1 MEKGEKWATRVVPFD
16 RRDPRKEID
25 RLSLSPTK
33 PKISR
38 LITSRLIECRSSR
51 GRASPLSISR
61 RERERERESGFSVR
75 IFRSHSY
82 SCVGNSLPVG
92 TAAGGRA
99 SPSSRTGFSLGYSVY
114 TRGPLASNFR
124 QRLFVV
130 RQREGGRRVSSFRVK
145 VSLQTSWK
153 YIVERLDR

>member
-1 MEKGEKWATRVVPFD
+1 MPF
-16 RRDPRKEID
+16 
-25 RLSLSPTK
+25 LA
-33 PKISR
+33 
-38 LITSRLIECRSSR
+38 RS
-51 GRASPLSISR
+51 GLAPFHLKK

-124 QRLFVV
+124 QRLFVA
-130 RQREGGRRVSSFRVK
+130 RRREGGRRVSRTDPAFESRFLSKRRGNTLSKSVG
-145 VSLQTSWK
+145 
-153 YIVERLDR
+153 